1 MNIEFSIPSIP
12 SNHHGSWWFHGS
24 IAPFWTKTQVGWG
37 GDAEAWAGEAPHRG
51 GQPFV
56 FEMTRTSSC
65 FFIQKRWKQK
75 TNMEHIGT
83 SCFFSWEGFISNELF
98 LLFLIGFRPQFVTQ
112 GCYRILRQ
120 EWLELLVTSWECSDF
135 VGQGSIFFCQILIY
149 VNLKFMFITL
159 LHPMYV
165 NHISPCLLVKR
176 PFDIVV
182 FQRHQ
187 QIRMALLRVKFVYCK
202 RKEHA
207 RMPEQ

>member
-1 MNIEFSIPSIP
+1 
-12 SNHHGSWWFHGS
+12 
-24 IAPFWTKTQVGWG
+24 
-37 GDAEAWAGEAPHRG
+37 
-51 GQPFV
+51 
-56 FEMTRTSSC
+56 
-65 FFIQKRWKQK
+65 
-75 TNMEHIGT
+75 
-83 SCFFSWEGFISNELF
+83 
-98 LLFLIGFRPQFVTQ
+98 
-112 GCYRILRQ
+112 
-120 EWLELLVTSWECSDF
+120 
-135 VGQGSIFFCQILIY
+135 
-149 VNLKFMFITL
+149 MFITL